1 MKVLLRYSSVTSKEP
16 HIAKVILET
25 NAMINIVRAN
35 VSPVGGETVL
45 DVSDDKC
52 EKVVELF
59 RSRGVEVVLLPAPIL
74 LYEDKCLHCGACVS
88 ICPTEVFGLEDDWHL
103 KLDGGKCIQCGVC
116 ITACPFGAPRLSE
129 DNPE

>member
-25 NAMINIVRAN
+25 NALINIVRAN

-45 DVSDDKC
+45 DVSDDKY
-52 EKVVELF
+52 EAVVELF

-74 LYEDKCLHCGACVS
+74 LDEKRCCQCGACVS
-88 ICPTEVFGLEDDWHL
+88 ICPVEVFSFEHDWRVR
-103 KLDGGKCIQCGVC
+103 LDGANCIQCGVC
-116 ITACPFGAPRLSE
+116 ISACPFGAVSLMKGVE
-129 DNPE
+129 